1 MTILFSSAKT
11 IFMKGN
17 INMEKQKRI
26 TLNADKRKVIADVF
40 QNHFEDNSKF
50 KKAWQDA
57 KELYNGMRKRAKIEM
72 EVLVRKHQPQEDV
85 DTIRAMNNKY
95 GSSGGELYH
104 DNCFY
109 VQSDTPKIVED
120 YHGNKREEYDDVHIK
135 FGDMDKDFLTSY
147 YRDEIK
153 AKGIDADFNVRLGD
167 NYEKRNPTYYN
178 SESAVNKFL
187 GFGSRNDV
195 SGNAMYPKDEWEND
209 FKLWVIGTS
218 YCHSRKFVADQET
231 FKWFQSFKTAQE
243 DVVKTHEQMFS
254 HVNKKMEKLKL
265 GLKSY
270 RYFDQAK
277 ELADKLGVVLNE
289 SILDAHSSMALSIYS
304 PSNLADLL
312 TDEVEQTREEKI
324 AIAKQL
330 LQEQQINLN

>member
-1 MTILFSSAKT
+1 MQKINKQERGSMTK
-11 IFMKGN
+11 
-17 INMEKQKRI
+17 ERRI
-26 TLNADKRKVIADVF
+26 TLNAEKRKVIANVF
-40 QNHFEDNSKF
+40 QDHFESNSKY
-50 KKAWQDA
+50 KKAWQNA
-57 KELYNGMRKRAKIEM
+57 KDKYVVMRNQAKTIM
-72 EVLVRKHQPQEDV
+72 DKLVREHQPQKDV

-109 VQSDTPKIVED
+109 VSNELPKIVQD
-120 YHGNKREEYDDVHIK
+120 YQGNKREEHDDVHIK

-147 YRDEIK
+147 YRDEMR
-153 AKGIDADFNVRLGD
+153 AKDIDADYNVRLGD
-167 NYEKRNPTYYN
+167 KYDKRNPTYYN
-178 SESAVNKFL
+178 AESEVNKFL

-195 SGNAMYPKDEWEND
+195 SKSQMFPKDEWDND

-254 HVNKKMEKLKL
+254 HVNKKMDKLKL

-330 LQEQQINLN
+330 LQEQQNSLN

>member
-1 MTILFSSAKT
+1 
-11 IFMKGN
+11 MKGN

-40 QNHFEDNSKF
+40 QNHFEDNSEF

-57 KELYNGMRKRAKIEM
+57 KDKYSEYRTIAKTKIEH
-72 EVLVRKHQPQEDV
+72 LIRFHQPQEDV
-85 DTIRAMNNKY
+85 DTIRAMKNKY
-95 GSSGGELYH
+95 GSSGGDLYH

-109 VQSDTPKIVED
+109 VSNEVPKIVED
-120 YHGNKREEYDDVHIK
+120 YDGNKREEHDDVNIK
-135 FGDMDKDFLTSY
+135 FGDMDKDFLTSW
-147 YRDEIK
+147 YRDEMR
-153 AKGIDADFNVRLGD
+153 AKDIDADFNVRLAD
-167 NYEKRNPTYYN
+167 NYDKRNPTYYN
-178 SESAVNKFL
+178 TESAVNKFL

-195 SGNAMYPKDEWEND
+195 SKSQMFPKDEWEND

-231 FKWFQSFKTAQE
+231 FKFFQGFKTAQE
-243 DVVKTHEQMFS
+243 NVVKTHEQMFQ
-254 HVNKKMEKLKL
+254 HVDKKMQKLKL

-330 LQEQQINLN
+330 LREQQNSLN

>member
-1 MTILFSSAKT
+1 MQ
-11 IFMKGN
+11 
-17 INMEKQKRI
+17 KQKRI

-50 KKAWQDA
+50 KKAWQQA
-57 KELYNGMRKRAKIEM
+57 KETYNNLREQAKVKM
-72 EVLVRKHQPQEDV
+72 EVLIREHQPQEDV
-85 DTIRAMNNKY
+85 DTIRSMKNKY
-95 GSSGGELYH
+95 GSSGGDLYH

-109 VQSDTPKIVED
+109 VTNEKPKIETDYEGNPKEYYED
-120 YHGNKREEYDDVHIK
+120 THIK

-147 YRDEIK
+147 YRDEMR
-153 AKGIDADFNVRLGD
+153 AKGIDADYDVRLGD

-195 SGNAMYPKDEWEND
+195 SKSVMYPKDEWDND

-218 YCHSRKFVADQET
+218 YCHSRKFKADQET
-231 FKWFQSFKTAQE
+231 YNFFTMFKTAQE
-243 DVVKTHEQMFS
+243 EVVRNHQCLFD
-254 HVNKKMEKLKL
+254 HVNKKMQKLKL

-312 TDEVEQTREEKI
+312 TDEVEQTRDEKI

-330 LQEQQINLN
+330 LQEQQNSLN

>member
-1 MTILFSSAKT
+1 
-11 IFMKGN
+11 
-17 INMEKQKRI
+17 MEKQKRI

-50 KKAWQDA
+50 KKSWQQA
-57 KELYNGMRKRAKIEM
+57 KETYNNLREQAKVKM
-72 EVLVRKHQPQEDV
+72 EVLIRDHQPQEDV
-85 DTIRAMNNKY
+85 DTIRSMIKKY
-95 GSSGGELYH
+95 GSSGGDLYH

-109 VQSDTPKIVED
+109 VTNEKPKIETD
-120 YHGNKREEYDDVHIK
+120 YEGNPKEYYDDTHIK

-153 AKGIDADFNVRLGD
+153 AKGIDADFNVRLAD
-167 NYEKRNPTYYN
+167 NYDKRNPTYYN
-178 SESAVNKFL
+178 TESAVDKFL
-187 GFGSRNDV
+187 GFGSRNDISKSV
-195 SGNAMYPKDEWEND
+195 MYPKDEWDND

-218 YCHSRKFVADQET
+218 YCHSRKFKADQET
-231 FKWFQSFKTAQE
+231 YSWFENFRVAQE
-243 DVVKTHEQMFS
+243 DVVKTHQQLFD

-330 LQEQQINLN
+330 LQEQQNSLN

>member
-1 MTILFSSAKT
+1 MQ
-11 IFMKGN
+11 
-17 INMEKQKRI
+17 KQKRI

-40 QNHFEDNSKF
+40 QEHFESNSKF
-50 KKAWQDA
+50 KKSWTEA
-57 KELYNGMRKRAKIEM
+57 KETYNNLREQAKVKINE
-72 EVLVRKHQPQEDV
+72 LVRFHQPQEDV
-85 DTIRAMNNKY
+85 DTIRGMINKY
-95 GSSGGELYH
+95 GQSGGDLYH

-109 VQSDTPKIVED
+109 VQTDTPRIDTDYNDNKVE
-120 YHGNKREEYDDVHIK
+120 KYDDVHVEFK
-135 FGDMDKDFLTSY
+135 ADKEFLTAY
-147 YRDEIK
+147 YRDEMK
-153 AKGIDADFNVRLGD
+153 AKGIDADYDVRLAD

-187 GFGSRNDV
+187 GYGSRNDV
-195 SGNAMYPKDEWEND
+195 SKSQMFPKDEWENN

-218 YCHSRKFVADQET
+218 YCHQRKFETNNET
-231 FKWFQSFKTAQE
+231 FLWFKHFNVAKDNVILAHKNLFESV
-243 DVVKTHEQMFS
+243 D
-254 HVNKKMEKLKL
+254 KKMQKLKL

-289 SILDAHSSMALSIYS
+289 SVLDAHSSMALSIYS

-312 TDEVEQTREEKI
+312 TDEVEQTRDEKI

-330 LQEQQINLN
+330 LQEQQNSLN

>member
-1 MTILFSSAKT
+1 
-11 IFMKGN
+11 MKGN

-26 TLNADKRKVIADVF
+26 TLNADKRKMIADVF
-40 QNHFEDNSKF
+40 QDHFESNSKYH
-50 KKAWQDA
+50 QQHTDA
-57 KELYNGMRKRAKIEM
+57 IKTYNEMREQAKVKINQ
-72 EVLVRKHQPQEDV
+72 LVRFHQPQEDV
-85 DTIRAMNNKY
+85 DTIRSMINKY
-95 GSSGGELYH
+95 GESGGRLYD
-104 DNCFY
+104 DNCFH
-109 VQSDTPKIVED
+109 VQNSTPRMDTDYNDNPVE
-120 YHGNKREEYDDVHIK
+120 KYDDVHVEFK
-135 FGDMDKDFLTSY
+135 ADKEFLTAY
-147 YRDEIK
+147 YRDEMK
-153 AKGIDADFNVRLGD
+153 AKGIDADYDVRLNNQYD
-167 NYEKRNPTYYN
+167 KRNPTYYN
-178 SESAVNKFL
+178 SESAVNNYL
-187 GFGSRNDV
+187 GYGSRNDV
-195 SGNAMYPKDEWEND
+195 SGQSDFQKDKWEND
-209 FKLWVIGTS
+209 FKLVVIGTS
-218 YCHSRKFVADQET
+218 YCHSRMFQTNEAEY
-231 FKWFQSFKTAQE
+231 KWFQSFKTAQE

-330 LQEQQINLN
+330 LQAQQNSLN

>member
-1 MTILFSSAKT
+1 MFLYSLTEKPRIET
-11 IFMKGN
+11 DYEGN
-17 INMEKQKRI
+17 P
-26 TLNADKRKVIADVF
+26 
-40 QNHFEDNSKF
+40 
-50 KKAWQDA
+50 
-57 KELYNGMRKRAKIEM
+57 KEY
-72 EVLVRKHQPQEDV
+72 
-85 DTIRAMNNKY
+85 
-95 GSSGGELYH
+95 
-104 DNCFY
+104 
-109 VQSDTPKIVED
+109 
-120 YHGNKREEYDDVHIK
+120 YDDTHIK
-135 FGDMDKDFLTSY
+135 FGDMDRDFLTSY
-147 YRDEIK
+147 YRDEMK
-153 AKGIDADFNVRLGD
+153 AKGIDADYDVRLGD
-167 NYEKRNPTYYN
+167 NYDKRNPTYYN

-195 SGNAMYPKDEWEND
+195 SKSVMYPKDEWDND

-218 YCHSRKFVADQET
+218 YCHSRKFKADQET
-231 FKWFQSFKTAQE
+231 YEWFESFKVAQE
-243 DVVKTHEQMFS
+243 EVVRTHQAMFD

-312 TDEVEQTREEKI
+312 TDEVEQTRDEKI

-330 LQEQQINLN
+330 LQEQQNSLN

>member
-1 MTILFSSAKT
+1 
-11 IFMKGN
+11 
-17 INMEKQKRI
+17 MEKQKRI

-50 KKAWQDA
+50 KKAWQQA
-57 KELYNGMRKRAKIEM
+57 KETYSNMRSIAKTKM
-72 EVLVRKHQPQEDV
+72 DVLIRTHQPQEDV
-85 DTIRAMNNKY
+85 DTIRGMIKKY
-95 GSSGGELYH
+95 GSSGGDLYH

-109 VQSDTPKIVED
+109 VTNEVPKIVED
-120 YHGNKREEYDDVHIK
+120 YQGNKREEHDDVHIK

-153 AKGIDADFNVRLGD
+153 AKGIDADYDVRLGN
-167 NYEKRNPTYYN
+167 NYDKRNPTYYN
-178 SESAVNKFL
+178 SESNVNKFL

-231 FKWFQSFKTAQE
+231 FKWFQSFKNAE
-243 DVVKTHEQMFS
+243 ENVVKTHEQMFA
-254 HVNKKMEKLKL
+254 HVDKKMQKLKL

-289 SILDAHSSMALSIYS
+289 SVLDAHSSMALSIYS
-304 PSNLADLL
+304 PTNLAELL
-312 TDEVEQTREEKI
+312 TDEVEQTRDEKI
-324 AIAKQL
+324 AIAKKL
-330 LQEQQINLN
+330 LAEQQNSLN

>member
-1 MTILFSSAKT
+1 
-11 IFMKGN
+11 
-17 INMEKQKRI
+17 MEKQKRI

-40 QNHFEDNSKF
+40 QDYFESNSKF

-57 KELYNGMRKRAKIEM
+57 KDRYTVMRNQAKTIM
-72 EVLVRKHQPQEDV
+72 EKLVRNHQPQEDV

-95 GSSGGELYH
+95 GDSGGQLYH
-104 DNCFY
+104 DNCFH
-109 VQSDTPKIVED
+109 VQTDTPTMKED
-120 YHGNKREEYDDVHIK
+120 YHGNMEEHYEDINIK
-135 FGDMDKDFLTSY
+135 FEADKEFLTAF

-153 AKGIDADFNVRLGD
+153 SQGLDADYDVRLGD
-167 NYEKRNPTYYN
+167 NYDKRNPTYYN
-178 SESAVNKFL
+178 SESAVNKYL
-187 GFGSRNDV
+187 GWGSRNDV
-195 SGNAMYPKDEWEND
+195 SGQSSYQKDIWEND

-218 YCHSRKFVADQET
+218 YCHSRMFKADQET
-231 FKWFQSFKTAQE
+231 YKWFQDFNVARENVILAHKNLF
-243 DVVKTHEQMFS
+243 D
-254 HVNKKMEKLKL
+254 HVDKKMQKLKL

-312 TDEVEQTREEKI
+312 TDEVEQTRDEKI

-330 LQEQQINLN
+330 LQEQQNSLN

>member
-1 MTILFSSAKT
+1 
-11 IFMKGN
+11 MKGN

-40 QNHFEDNSKF
+40 QDHFESNSKF
-50 KKAWQDA
+50 KKSWTEA
-57 KELYNGMRKRAKIEM
+57 KETYNNLREQAKVKINE
-72 EVLVRKHQPQEDV
+72 LVRFHQPQEDV

-95 GSSGGELYH
+95 GESGGDLYH
-104 DNCFY
+104 DNCFH
-109 VQSDTPKIVED
+109 VQTDTPTMRED
-120 YHGNKREEYDDVHIK
+120 YNGNQVEKYDDVHIK
-135 FGDMDKDFLTSY
+135 FDSDKEFLTSY
-147 YRDEIK
+147 YRDEMK
-153 AKGIDADFNVRLGD
+153 AKGIDADYDVRLGD
-167 NYEKRNPTYYN
+167 NYDKRNPTYYN
-178 SESAVNKFL
+178 SESAVNKYL
-187 GFGSRNDV
+187 GYGSRNDV
-195 SGNAMYPKDEWEND
+195 SGQSSYAKDKWDND

-218 YCHSRKFVADQET
+218 YCSTRMFQTNNET
-231 FKWFQSFKTAQE
+231 FLWFKHFNVAKDNVILAH
-243 DVVKTHEQMFS
+243 KNLFA
-254 HVNKKMEKLKL
+254 HVDKKMQKLKL

-312 TDEVEQTREEKI
+312 TDEVEQTRDEKI

-330 LQEQQINLN
+330 LQEQQNSLN